1 VIEFRLLSQEAE
13 VVELEIETPGAV
25 LTVVTDLR
33 LDGESVV
40 LYDLHVDGPGA
51 GTLGLA
57 KLRTIVRAAMEAYD
71 VEVLEVRGYRRTT
84 GAAPGRWPGV
94 LRFTRR

>member
-1 VIEFRLLSQEAE
+1 VIAFRITVQEAE
-13 VVELEIETPGAV
+13 VVELEVTTPDAR

-40 LYDLHVDGPGA
+40 LYDFHIDGPGA
-51 GTLGLA
+51 GTLGVA
-57 KLRTIVRAAMEAYD
+57 KLREIVRALMEAYD
-71 VEVLEVRGYRRTT
+71 VPLLEIHGYRRST
-84 GAAPGRWPGV
+84 GAAPGRWPSV